1 MFKNLTIRNRIFTL
15 IGVSA
20 VLMLIMGGIAVERMS
35 SIGEKLSDIA
45 EKDIPLT
52 EILQK
57 ITVHQLEQA
66 ILVEQ
71 AIANIEIERAG
82 GHTESDINGLRAA
95 FETLATKVDKEILI
109 AEDLA
114 KTGSETAFDVHTK
127 EEFAHVLSVL
137 KNIEV
142 AHKVFDKHVFE
153 LFDAAEMSDPE
164 FDFLAAEKLIH
175 KEEKELDK
183 NLEELLFEVSKFTEN
198 AAQEALRVEQVGIAL
213 VGGISLCAILLAIAL
228 GVFIALSITRPLGS
242 ATAAFKSLT
251 DGDLDFAV
259 PRSLFND
266 EVAVMNEA
274 LETFRENSKKTRDAE
289 RLQEELREKRHR
301 TQLELNQLVGIF
313 GASIGGIFDMV
324 SRSSSDMAQQSGTVL
339 KDAEDTVSLSG
350 HLLNQSDQ
358 TAQNA
363 QQLSAATEEMVASIQ
378 EIARQ
383 ASSAQDVSEQAL
395 QEAQRSADQVSELT
409 QAADRIGDV
418 VKLITDIAEQTN
430 LLALNATIE
439 AARAGEAGKGFA
451 VVANEVKS
459 LANQT
464 AIATAQISEQVSAI
478 QNASQNSAGTIRS
491 IGDIIGQL
499 TDFASAIATAIAE
512 QQATTQEISQN
523 VISVAEIASTVSQQV
538 HKVQD
543 QAKSS
548 VGLSSELGG
557 AAGKLFEEADTLSGE
572 ISTFLDAIQ
581 NVDNDGDDTDFA
593 SFKADIKATVNDG
606 TGEILGR
613 VTEIAASFIEF
624 SPALDLSAGAR
635 IDVEVEGFS
644 RPLQARVAKQE
655 GSNSVLQLPLH
666 NEHMAEMR
674 QEISQLGLKGASS

>member
-1 MFKNLTIRNRIFTL
+1 MIKNLTIKRRIFLL

-20 VLMLIMGGIAVERMS
+20 ALMLIMGAVAVERMA
-35 SIGEKLSDIA
+35 SIGNKLSDIA

-52 EILQK
+52 EMLQK

-71 AIANIEIERAG
+71 AITIIEVERAG
-82 GHTESDINGLRAA
+82 GHIDADIAVVREN
-95 FETLATKVDKEILI
+95 FTTLANKVDKEILV
-109 AEDLA
+109 AEELA
-114 KTGSETAFDVHTK
+114 EQGAHSAYDVHTR
-127 EEFAHVLSVL
+127 EEFQHVLSVL
-137 KNIEV
+137 KQIEV
-142 AHKVFDKHVFE
+142 AHKSFDKHVFE
-153 LFDAAEMSDPE
+153 LFNAAESEDTG
-164 FDFLAAEKLIH
+164 FDFHAAEKLIH
-175 KEEKELDK
+175 KEEKDLDK
-183 NLEELLFEVSKFTEN
+183 NLEALLFEVSKFTEN
-198 AAQEALRVEQVGIAL
+198 AASGALQDERIGIVLVAVISVG
-213 VGGISLCAILLAIAL
+213 AILLAGAL
-228 GVFIALSITRPLGS
+228 GLLIALSITRPIAS
-242 ATAAFKSLT
+242 ATAAFKSLAE
-251 DGDLDFAV
+251 GDLDFEAPV
-259 PRSLFND
+259 SMFND
-266 EVAVMNEA
+266 EVAVMNDA
-274 LETFRENSKKTRDAE
+274 LRTFRENSIKARDAE
-289 RLQEELREKRHR
+289 RYQQEVREKRLK
-301 TQLELNQLVGIF
+301 TQEELNQLVGIF
-313 GASIGGIFDMV
+313 GASIGGIFEMV
-324 SRSSSDMAQQSGTVL
+324 SRSSSDMAQQSSTVL

-350 HLLNQSDQ
+350 DLLSQSDQ

-383 ASSAQDVSEQAL
+383 ASSAREVSEKAL
-395 QEAQRSADQVSELT
+395 HEAQRSADQVSELT

-418 VKLITDIAEQTN
+418 VNLITDIAEQTN

-464 AIATAQISEQVSAI
+464 ATATAQISEQVSAI
-478 QNASQNSAGTIRS
+478 QSASSNSATTIRS

-499 TDFASAIATAIAE
+499 TDFAGSIAASISE
-512 QQATTQEISQN
+512 QQAVTQEISQN
-523 VISVAEIASTVSQQV
+523 VISVAEIASTVSKQV

-557 AAGKLFEEADTLSGE
+557 TAGKLFEEADTLSGE
-572 ISTFLDAIQ
+572 VKTFLDAIQ
-581 NVDNDGDDTDFA
+581 NVDSDEEADFA
-593 SFKADIKATVNDG
+593 SFKADIQATINDG
-606 TGEILGR
+606 TDAILGR

-635 IDVEVEGFS
+635 IDVQVDGIA

-655 GSNSVLQLPLH
+655 GGKSLLQLPLH
-666 NEHMAEMR
+666 DEHMSEMR
-674 QEISQLGLKGASS
+674 QEITQLGLKRVA